1 MIDLCRK
8 FVGEPGDD
16 LLYLVETLVD
26 LREEPCKCVYQGD
39 KPCPRTAESPNYFGF
54 CKQHL
59 NTRRGR
65 ELSAIWNDALEE
77 IGVQESEEDMT
88 EVDSGELSQEVV
100 SEEEVHHE
108 EEDDQPVEDD
118 EPLDDEEEL
127 REDEVVSEEEP
138 DEVEVDV
145 VPARRTAS
153 STRGGKGT
161 SRGGATTRGPTQAP
175 RGRPTT
181 TSKAPAAATAT
192 KPLAARGR
200 PAATT
205 TSKPAPPAA
214 VGKPKTGAPIVPV
227 PAGRGK
233 TPVKKRTPT
242 VPSRKRADATD
253 ESSVAEGSA
262 KAEYVEPTSTEEE
275 EEVPKLVFKRSKHG
289 NLVNEEHG
297 FVIRPKD
304 KMVIGSENAK
314 GGIKKLTAEQKKFC
328 RENKLNFLE

>member
-1 MIDLCRK
+1 MKIKWFKEKLKIKNMSKIDLCRK

-108 EEDDQPVEDD
+108 EEDVADDEPVEEDD
-118 EPLDDEEEL
+118 EPLDDDEPV
-127 REDEVVSEEEP
+127 EDEVVSEEEP

-145 VPARRTAS
+145 APARRTAS

-161 SRGGATTRGPTQAP
+161 SRGA
-175 RGRPTT
+175 
-181 TSKAPAAATAT
+181 
-192 KPLAARGR
+192 
-200 PAATT
+200 
-205 TSKPAPPAA
+205 
-214 VGKPKTGAPIVPV
+214 
-227 PAGRGK
+227 
-233 TPVKKRTPT
+233 
-242 VPSRKRADATD
+242 
-253 ESSVAEGSA
+253 SVSA
-262 KAEYVEPTSTEEE
+262 S
-275 EEVPKLVFKRSKHG
+275 
-289 NLVNEEHG
+289 
-297 FVIRPKD
+297 
-304 KMVIGSENAK
+304 
-314 GGIKKLTAEQKKFC
+314 
-328 RENKLNFLE
+328 